1 MMQRASESR
10 WGAAIGEIGG
20 RWGNFA
26 RRDGVIFTRRGV
38 EDMRSEECVQTRVI
52 AVGSCTRAVVQME
65 RHDTGG
71 AWRGEPKVAVPLY
84 SLVPRSRV

>member
-1 MMQRASESR
+1 MGCRD
-10 WGAAIGEIGG
+10 
-20 RWGNFA
+20 
-26 RRDGVIFTRRGV
+26 RRDWGEVGQLCAEGVIFTRRGV

-71 AWRGEPKVAVPLY
+71 AWRGEPKVAVPL
-84 SLVPRSRV
+84 